1 MPQQFADELLLLP
14 AGKSYY
20 YNSATKET
28 SWTKPASLAGG
39 DAAQG
44 WESKVDPARSVRL
57 KQSMLCNEILASG
70 RTYYYNRTTNETSWE
85 KPDGFNDEDTDVA
98 ANAAAASE
106 AGTNAEAED
115 RFKKLRED
123 SAKNNAKGKRTSVL
137 EKKMAEAKQKKVCH
151 R

>member
-1 MPQQFADELLLLP
+1 METPKGGKARLIQQGQCVWSNLCC
-14 AGKSYY
+14 
-20 YNSATKET
+20 
-28 SWTKPASLAGG
+28 
-39 DAAQG
+39 
-44 WESKVDPARSVRL
+44 
-57 KQSMLCNEILASG
+57 CNEILASG

-85 KPDGFNDEDTDVA
+85 KPDGFNDEDTNVA
-98 ANAAAASE
+98 ANPAAASE